1 MKTIKQDTY
10 TQTTKWICDWS
21 DKKHYLNHYRLLK
34 FYVRCG
40 MEVATVH
47 KVSSLEQSKWLEKNI
62 GFNTQKRK
70 KAKNDFEN
78 DFYNILNNAFYG
90 KTMENVRNRIQVE
103 FIGKEDIDRII
114 RQQFKLIFNRNQKSY
129 ENYDS
134 YTFIQNEFLMDKPI
148 YLGFDVLDL
157 PKIVK

>member
-1 MKTIKQDTY
+1 
-10 TQTTKWICDWS
+10 
-21 DKKHYLNHYRLLK
+21 
-34 FYVRCG
+34 

-62 GFNTQKRK
+62 GFITQKRK

-90 KTMENVRNRIQVE
+90 KTMENVRNRIPVE
-103 FIGKEDIDRII
+103 FFGKEDIDRII
-114 RQQFKLIFNRNQKSY
+114 KQQFKLIFNRNQKSY

-134 YTFIQNEFLMDKPI
+134 YTFIQNEVLMDKPI
-148 YLGFDVLDL
+148 YLGFAVLDL